1 MRRSGLIC
9 SAALAVGRRRRHHGE
24 LRRATFPT
32 RESRA
37 DGDVWPG
44 LAWPGLPGPMVGGKR
59 LNPLGEEGAVRGAEP
74 QPFVLGGAGG
84 SGVGFR
90 GVASC
95 RVTGTGVGRVGCD
108 AAGRRKRLPGRVPD
122 RAAASPCPA
131 VRLRQSRPGA
141 ARHPKLRPR
150 RLGGHQVSV
159 RVPVRAFPC
168 ARSRAQVRVRV
179 PPPRGGAGLGR
190 RGYLSGRPGP
200 VGAPC
205 DAPRGSPVPAGLS
218 KRLAAV
224 PRRWLSAA
232 TTPARR
238 GCCCRISSPSRPY
251 FRPHSPT
258 LCRLYRCPG
267 AAAEMTLIP
276 AVPSVVQSM

>member
-1 MRRSGLIC
+1 
-9 SAALAVGRRRRHHGE
+9 
-24 LRRATFPT
+24 
-32 RESRA
+32 
-37 DGDVWPG
+37 
-44 LAWPGLPGPMVGGKR
+44 MVGGKR

-95 RVTGTGVGRVGCD
+95 QVTGTGVGRVGCD

-159 RVPVRAFPC
+159 RVSVRVPVCVFPC
-168 ARSRAQVRVRV
+168 ASPCACPSAPWRG
-179 PPPRGGAGLGR
+179 RGGLAGVPVRPAGAR
-190 RGYLSGRPGP
+190 GRP
-200 VGAPC
+200 V
-205 DAPRGSPVPAGLS
+205 
-218 KRLAAV
+218 
-224 PRRWLSAA
+224 
-232 TTPARR
+232 
-238 GCCCRISSPSRPY
+238 
-251 FRPHSPT
+251 
-258 LCRLYRCPG
+258 
-267 AAAEMTLIP
+267 
-276 AVPSVVQSM
+276 